1 MRSPRADGDPS
12 MSERRPLG
20 NVLVATDFSGA
31 ATSAVERAARLPISP
46 GSTLTVLHVLAPG
59 SRPEDRADAERSL
72 GHAASVAADTATRAG
87 RKAVDV
93 FPRLVEG
100 TPFVE
105 IVRTARHGRNELIV
119 VGRHGER
126 TFRELLL
133 GSTAE
138 RVIRKGDTS
147 ILVVAS
153 RPGTPYER
161 PLVAVDCSD
170 TSRRAVELAWRLAD
184 PKVQALE
191 VVHAY
196 HALPEHMF
204 RDVGFSTE
212 VALEYQRE
220 AKKQAQAAVEE
231 FLAGVEETPPARSV
245 LRDGDA
251 RQVILDLAVQ
261 HDADL
266 LALGTH
272 GRSGLAHALLGSV
285 AEAVIRAASCDVLV
299 ARALGLPFKLP

>member
-1 MRSPRADGDPS
+1 MT
-12 MSERRPLG
+12 ERRPLG
-20 NVLVATDFSGA
+20 NVLVATDFS
-31 ATSAVERAARLPISP
+31 ATATHAVERAARLPISL
-46 GSTLTVLHVLAPG
+46 GSALTVLHVLRPG
-59 SRPEDRADAERSL
+59 CLPEDRLDAECAL
-72 GHAASVAADTATRAG
+72 ADAASVAADSAARVG
-87 RKAVDV
+87 RKDVDV

-105 IVRTARHGRNELIV
+105 IVRSGRHGRNEFIV

-153 RPGTPYER
+153 PPAAPYER

-184 PKVQALE
+184 PGLPLD

-196 HALPEHMF
+196 EPIPESALRRAGLFGEAARQYNF
-204 RDVGFSTE
+204 
-212 VALEYQRE
+212 E
-220 AKKQAQAAVEE
+220 AKQRAQAAVET
-231 FLAGVEETPPARSV
+231 FLAAGDAPAPANII
-245 LRDGDA
+245 LQEGDA
-251 RQVILDLAVQ
+251 RQVILDVAAQ
-261 HDADL
+261 RDANL

-272 GRSGLAHALLGSV
+272 GRSGLAHVLLGSV
-285 AEAVIRAASCDVLV
+285 AEAVIRAAGCDVLV
-299 ARALGLPFKLP
+299 ARAVGLPFKLP

>member
-1 MRSPRADGDPS
+1 MT
-12 MSERRPLG
+12 ERRPLG

-46 GSTLTVLHVLAPG
+46 GSALTILHVLPPG
-59 SRPEDRADAERSL
+59 CRPEDRADAERAL
-72 GHAASVAADTATRAG
+72 GYAVSVARDVAARAG
-87 RKAVDV
+87 RKDVDV

-105 IVRTARHGRNELIV
+105 IIRTARHGRNELIV
-119 VGRHGER
+119 IGRHGER

-153 RPGTPYER
+153 RLAAPYER
-161 PLVAVDCSD
+161 PLVALDCSD

-184 PKVQALE
+184 PKVQTLE

-196 HALPEHMF
+196 HALSERSI
-204 RDVGFSTE
+204 RDAGFSAE
-212 VALEYQRE
+212 AVLEYQRE
-220 AKKQAQAAVEE
+220 AKQRAQAAVGA
-231 FLAGVEETPPARSV
+231 FLGIEAAPPARV
-245 LRDGDA
+245 LLREGDA
-251 RQVILDLAVQ
+251 
-261 HDADL
+261 
-266 LALGTH
+266 
-272 GRSGLAHALLGSV
+272 AHVLLGSV

-299 ARALGLPFKLP
+299 ARAVGFPFKLP